1 MIKLITML
9 SQQKIEALIKRAP
22 LLKKVLLKQPFL
34 WVNPDQRKMDD
45 LSDFSIGKDEMYQAA
60 ALWERFAPF
69 IQKAFPETATAKG
82 IIESPLRPIPHMQAL
97 LNQDI
102 PIEGQLFLKCDNA
115 LPITGSIKARG
126 GFYEVL
132 HHAEELALQAG
143 LLQPGE
149 DYSVFASER
158 FKTFFSQYHIGVA
171 STGNLGLSI
180 GMMSATL
187 GFAVKVYMSQDAKA
201 WKKEL
206 LREKGAQVI
215 QFPGNFSDAIRKAR
229 HETQQDPKAY
239 FVDDEDSYHLFMG
252 YTIGAIRLAEQLKKQ
267 GISVDAQHPL
277 FVYSPCGVGGSP
289 GGTAFGLKQIFGD
302 HLHSFFVEPTHSPAV
317 LVGLLTGKMNEIS
330 VQDIGLDG
338 LTEADG
344 LAVARPSKFATKISK
359 EIISGIYTIDDDRLY
374 TLLAELL
381 DTENLFL
388 EPSAT
393 AGLIGPQMLA
403 QTSYAQERGLD
414 LKKATH
420 IAWATGGDLVP
431 EQQRKAFYARGKVLS

>member
-1 MIKLITML
+1 MVKFIAML
-9 SQQKIEALIKRAP
+9 SQQKIDALINREP
-22 LLKKVLLKQPFL
+22 VLKKVLSKQPFM
-34 WVNPDQRKMDD
+34 WINPDKKRMDD
-45 LSDFSIGKDEMYQAA
+45 LSDFSIDKDDMYKAA
-60 ALWERFAPF
+60 ALWDRFAPF
-69 IQKAFPETATAKG
+69 IQKAFPETALSNG
-82 IIESPLRPIPHMQAL
+82 IIESPLRPIPKMQTL
-97 LNQDI
+97 LNKKSS
-102 PIEGQLFLKCDNA
+102 IEGKLLLKCDNA

-132 HHAEELALQAG
+132 HHAEELALKED
-143 LLQPGE
+143 LIKPGQN
-149 DYSVFASER
+149 YRVFASAR
-158 FKTFFSQYHIGVA
+158 FKKFFSQYHIGVA

-187 GFAVKVYMSQDAKA
+187 GFAVKVYMSQDAKE

-206 LREKGAQVI
+206 LREKGAEVI
-215 QFPGNFSDAIRKAR
+215 QFPGNFSDAITKAR
-229 HETQQDPKAY
+229 METQNDPKAY
-239 FVDDEDSYHLFMG
+239 FVDDEDSFHLFMG
-252 YTIGAIRLAEQLKKQ
+252 YTIGAIRLASQLKEQ
-267 GISVDAQHPL
+267 GIIVDAQHPL

-302 HLHSFFVEPTHSPAV
+302 HLHCFFAEPTHSPAV

-359 EIISGIYTIDDDRLY
+359 EIISGIYTINDDQLY
-374 TLLAELL
+374 ELLAELL

-393 AGLIGPQMLA
+393 AGLIGPQMLM
-403 QTSYAQERGLD
+403 QTPYAQESGLN
-414 LKKATH
+414 LKNATH

-431 EQQRKAFYARGKVLS
+431 VKQRKAFYERGKVLS

>member
-9 SQQKIEALIKRAP
+9 SQQKIEALIKREP
-22 LLKKVLLKQPFL
+22 LLKKVLLKQPLL
-34 WVNPDQRKMDD
+34 WINPDQKKMDD
-45 LSDFSIGKDEMYQAA
+45 LSDFSIDKDEMYKAA

-69 IQKAFPETATAKG
+69 IQKAFPETAAAKG
-82 IIESPLRPIPHMQAL
+82 IIESPLRPIPKMQAL
-97 LNQDI
+97 LNQDTRF
-102 PIEGQLFLKCDNA
+102 EGRLLLKCDNA

-132 HHAEELALQAG
+132 HHAEALALKEG
-143 LLQPGE
+143 LIKPDE
-149 DYSVFASER
+149 DYRVFASER
-158 FKTFFSQYHIGVA
+158 FKKFFSRYHIGVA

-187 GFAVKVYMSQDAKA
+187 GFSVKVYMSQDAKE

-206 LREKGAQVI
+206 LREKGAEVI
-215 QFPGNFSDAIRKAR
+215 QFPGNFSNAITQAR
-229 HETQQDPKAY
+229 EETQKDPKAY

-252 YTIGAIRLAEQLKKQ
+252 YTIGAIRLAEQLKEQ
-267 GISVDAQHPL
+267 GITVDAQHPL

-302 HLHSFFVEPTHSPAV
+302 HLHCFFVEPTHSPAV

-359 EIISGIYTIDDDRLY
+359 EIVSGIYTINDDRLY
-374 TLLAELL
+374 ALLTELL

-393 AGLIGPQMLA
+393 AGLIGPQMLMR
-403 QTSYAQERGLD
+403 TPYAQERGLN
-414 LKKATH
+414 LKNATH

-431 EQQRKAFYARGKVLS
+431 EKQRKAFYKRGKVLS

>member
-1 MIKLITML
+1 M
-9 SQQKIEALIKRAP
+9 
-22 LLKKVLLKQPFL
+22 
-34 WVNPDQRKMDD
+34 
-45 LSDFSIGKDEMYQAA
+45 
-60 ALWERFAPF
+60 
-69 IQKAFPETATAKG
+69 
-82 IIESPLRPIPHMQAL
+82 
-97 LNQDI
+97 
-102 PIEGQLFLKCDNA
+102 
-115 LPITGSIKARG
+115 
-126 GFYEVL
+126 
-132 HHAEELALQAG
+132 
-143 LLQPGE
+143 
-149 DYSVFASER
+149 
-158 FKTFFSQYHIGVA
+158 
-171 STGNLGLSI
+171 
-180 GMMSATL
+180 
-187 GFAVKVYMSQDAKA
+187 
-201 WKKEL
+201 
-206 LREKGAQVI
+206 
-215 QFPGNFSDAIRKAR
+215 
-229 HETQQDPKAY
+229 
-239 FVDDEDSYHLFMG
+239 
-252 YTIGAIRLAEQLKKQ
+252 
-267 GISVDAQHPL
+267 
-277 FVYSPCGVGGSP
+277 
-289 GGTAFGLKQIFGD
+289 KQIFGD